1 MKIKSALYSA
11 LFAGL
16 FLVLIFGCK
25 KSIVKEEVVKDLPT
39 FKAST
44 LTATTATSST
54 IVTEID
60 SDGNDSITVRGVCWG
75 TAQNPTVDNTKTT
88 DGKGIGS
95 FTSVITGLTP
105 SAIYYFRAYATNS
118 VGTAYGTQLTST
130 TLASTPTLS
139 MTAMT
144 NITLTSAKCSVNITD
159 DRGATITSRG
169 ICWSKSSNPTIADNK
184 TSRGTGKGIFNDSI
198 SGLTPNI
205 VYYVRAYATNSIGTA
220 YSSQVSFSTI
230 KSAPVLSTDTLS
242 AITATSAISGG
253 TITSD
258 GGVTITAVG
267 VCWAPTQ
274 NPTIANNKTRDDI
287 STGFFSYLTNLMP
300 NTTYYVRAYATN
312 SLGTS
317 YGTQISFTTLPSIP
331 SISTGPLSL
340 LTSSSASCGG
350 VISSDGGAAIT
361 AKGLCW
367 SKLQNP
373 TTSDSKTS
381 NGTGSSNFTS
391 SITGLA
397 ANTTYYLRAYAVNSA
412 GTAYSSQV
420 SFTTAP

>member
-1 MKIKSALYSA
+1 MKIKSAIYGS

-16 FLVLIFGCK
+16 LLVLIFGCK
-25 KSIVKEEVVKDLPT
+25 KSIVKDEVVKDLPT

-54 IVTEID
+54 IITEID

-105 SAIYYFRAYATNS
+105 SATYYFRAYATNS
-118 VGTAYGTQLTST
+118 VGTAYGTQISTT
-130 TLASTPTLS
+130 TLAATPVLT

-159 DRGATITSRG
+159 DRGSTITARG
-169 ICWSKSSNPTIADNK
+169 ICWSKSSNPSVVDSK
-184 TSRGTGKGIFNDSI
+184 TNRGTGKGIFADSI

-220 YSSQVSFSTI
+220 YSSQVSFTTLTST
-230 KSAPVLSTDTLS
+230 PVLTTQTSS
-242 AITATSAISGG
+242 AVTATTAISGG

-267 VCWAPTQ
+267 VCWATTQ
-274 NPTIANNKTRDDI
+274 NPTIAYSKTRDDI
-287 STGFFSYLTNLMP
+287 STGFFSYLTELMP

-317 YGTQISFTTLPSIP
+317 YGAQISFMTLPSIP

-350 VISSDGGAAIT
+350 IISSDGGAAIT

-373 TTSDSKTS
+373 TTADSKTS
-381 NGTGSSNFTS
+381 NGTGSGNFTS
-391 SITGLA
+391 TITGLT
-397 ANTTYYLRAYAVNSA
+397 ANTTYYLRAYAINSA
-412 GTAYSSQV
+412 GIAYSSQI
-420 SFTTAP
+420 SFITAP

>member
-1 MKIKSALYSA
+1 MKIKSAIYGS

-16 FLVLIFGCK
+16 LLVLIFGCK
-25 KSIVKEEVVKDLPT
+25 KSIVKDEVVKDLPT

-54 IVTEID
+54 IITEID

-105 SAIYYFRAYATNS
+105 SATYYFRAYATNS
-118 VGTAYGTQLTST
+118 VGTAYGTQISTT
-130 TLASTPTLS
+130 TLAATPVLT

-159 DRGATITSRG
+159 DRGSTITARG
-169 ICWSKSSNPTIADNK
+169 ICWSKSSNPSVVDSK
-184 TSRGTGKGIFNDSI
+184 TNRGTGKGIFADSI

-220 YSSQVSFSTI
+220 YSSQVSFTTLTST
-230 KSAPVLSTDTLS
+230 PVLTTQTSS
-242 AITATSAISGG
+242 AVTATTAISGG
-253 TITSD
+253 TISSD

-267 VCWAPTQ
+267 VCWATTQ
-274 NPTIANNKTRDDI
+274 NPTIANSKTRDDI
-287 STGFFSYLTNLMP
+287 STGFFSYLTELMP

-317 YGTQISFTTLPSIP
+317 YGAQISFMTLPSIP

-350 VISSDGGAAIT
+350 IISSDGGAAIT

-373 TTSDSKTS
+373 TTADSKTS
-381 NGTGSSNFTS
+381 NGTGSGNFTS
-391 SITGLA
+391 TITGLT
-397 ANTTYYLRAYAVNSA
+397 ANTTYYLRAYAINSA
-412 GTAYSSQV
+412 GIAYSSQI
-420 SFTTAP
+420 SFITAP

>member
-1 MKIKSALYSA
+1 MKIKSPITSA

-16 FLVLIFGCK
+16 LLVLIFGCK
-25 KSIVKEEVVKDLPT
+25 KSIVKEEVVKVLPT

-44 LTATTATSST
+44 LTASTATSST
-54 IVTEID
+54 IITEID
-60 SDGNDSITVRGVCWG
+60 TDGNDSITVRGVCWG
-75 TAQNPTVDNTKTT
+75 TAQSPTIDNTKTT

-95 FTSVITGLTP
+95 YTSVITGLTP

-118 VGTAYGTQLTST
+118 VGTAYGTQISTT
-130 TLASTPTLS
+130 TLAATPLLT

-144 NITLTSAKCSVNITD
+144 NVTLTSAKCSVNITD
-159 DRGATITSRG
+159 DRGSTITARG
-169 ICWSKSSNPTIADNK
+169 ICWSKSSNPTIADSK
-184 TSRGTGKGIFNDSI
+184 TNRGTGKGIFTDSI
-198 SGLTPNI
+198 SGLSPNI
-205 VYYVRAYATNSIGTA
+205 VYYVRAYATNNIGTA
-220 YSSQVSFSTI
+220 YSSQVSFTTI
-230 KSAPVLSTDTLS
+230 TSAPILTTQTYS
-242 AITATSAISGG
+242 AVTATTAISGG

-258 GGVTITAVG
+258 GGITITAVG
-267 VCWAPTQ
+267 VCWATTQ
-274 NPTIANNKTRDDI
+274 NPTIANSKTRDDI
-287 STGFFSYLTNLMP
+287 STGFFSYLTELMS

-317 YGTQISFTTLPSIP
+317 YGAQISFTTLPAIP
-331 SISTGPLSL
+331 TITTGPLSV
-340 LTSSSASCGG
+340 LTSNSASCGG

-391 SITGLA
+391 TITGLE
-397 ANTTYYLRAYAVNSA
+397 ANTTYYLRAYAINSA

-420 SFTTAP
+420 SFITAP

>member
-1 MKIKSALYSA
+1 MKIKSAIYGS

-16 FLVLIFGCK
+16 LLVLIFGCK
-25 KSIVKEEVVKDLPT
+25 KSIVKDEVVKDLPT

-54 IVTEID
+54 IITEID

-75 TAQNPTVDNTKTT
+75 TVQNPTVDNTKST

-95 FTSVITGLTP
+95 FTSIITGLTP
-105 SAIYYFRAYATNS
+105 SATYYFRAYATNS
-118 VGTAYGTQLTST
+118 VGTAYGTQISTT
-130 TLASTPTLS
+130 TLAATPVLT

-159 DRGATITSRG
+159 DRGSTITARG
-169 ICWSKSSNPTIADNK
+169 ICWSKSSNPSVVDSK
-184 TSRGTGKGIFNDSI
+184 TNRGTGKGIFADSI

-220 YSSQVSFSTI
+220 YSSQVSFTTLTST
-230 KSAPVLSTDTLS
+230 PVLTTQTSS
-242 AITATSAISGG
+242 AVTATTAISGG

-267 VCWAPTQ
+267 VCWATTQ
-274 NPTIANNKTRDDI
+274 NPTIAYSKTRDDI
-287 STGFFSYLTNLMP
+287 STGFFSYLTELMP

-317 YGTQISFTTLPSIP
+317 YGAQISFMTLPSIP

-350 VISSDGGAAIT
+350 IISSDGGAAIT

-373 TTSDSKTS
+373 TTADSKTS
-381 NGTGSSNFTS
+381 NGTGSGNFTS
-391 SITGLA
+391 TITGLA
-397 ANTTYYLRAYAVNSA
+397 ANTTYYLRAYAINSA
-412 GTAYSSQV
+412 GTAYSSQI
-420 SFTTAP
+420 SFITAP

>member
-1 MKIKSALYSA
+1 MKIKSAIYGS

-16 FLVLIFGCK
+16 LLVLIFGCK
-25 KSIVKEEVVKDLPT
+25 KSIVKDEVVKDLPT

-54 IVTEID
+54 IITEID

-75 TAQNPTVDNTKTT
+75 TVQNPTVDNTKST

-95 FTSVITGLTP
+95 FTSIITGLTP
-105 SAIYYFRAYATNS
+105 SATYYFRAYATNS
-118 VGTAYGTQLTST
+118 VGTAYGTQISTT
-130 TLASTPTLS
+130 TLAATPVLT

-159 DRGATITSRG
+159 DRGSTITARG
-169 ICWSKSSNPTIADNK
+169 ICWSKSSNPSVVDSK
-184 TSRGTGKGIFNDSI
+184 TNRGTGKGIFADSI

-220 YSSQVSFSTI
+220 YSSQVSFTTLTST
-230 KSAPVLSTDTLS
+230 PVLTTQISS
-242 AITATSAISGG
+242 AVTATTAISGG

-267 VCWAPTQ
+267 VCWATTQ
-274 NPTIANNKTRDDI
+274 NPTIAYSKTRDDI
-287 STGFFSYLTNLMP
+287 STGFFSYLTELMP

-317 YGTQISFTTLPSIP
+317 YGAQISFMTLPSIP

-350 VISSDGGAAIT
+350 IISSDGGAAIT

-373 TTSDSKTS
+373 TTADSKTS
-381 NGTGSSNFTS
+381 NGTGSGNFTS
-391 SITGLA
+391 TITGLT
-397 ANTTYYLRAYAVNSA
+397 ANTTYYLRAYAINSA
-412 GTAYSSQV
+412 GIAYSSQI
-420 SFTTAP
+420 SFITAP